1 MSRYTDKCPACGATL
16 TPGQIGYVPS
26 CSQCGER
33 LHYSLPY
40 SWAIWPLGALVS
52 ATISYLYGL
61 RGFTFGLTA
70 LLGSLPL
77 YAIMTFLA
85 GFIFA
90 PKLVSKNSSLRI
102 RS

>member
-1 MSRYTDKCPACGATL
+1 M
-16 TPGQIGYVPS
+16 PS
-26 CSQCGER
+26 CSHCGER

-40 SWAIWPLGALVS
+40 SWAIWPFSAIIS
-52 ATISYLYGL
+52 ATISYVYGL
-61 RGFTFGLTA
+61 RGFTLGLTA